1 MELIKLKFYALEH
14 WYVMLRW
21 QVQLQGLVTF
31 LYTCILFIFQDF
43 FFYSYLRHLQWLFH
57 THFPCTTLFN
67 LLQKIIS
74 RQNMGYLIWLIQE
87 DNMSLIAFKK
97 VYGGNEYL

>member
-43 FFYSYLRHLQWLFH
+43 FFFIATSGIYSGYF
-57 THFPCTTLFN
+57 THISHVLHCSTYYRK
-67 LLQKIIS
+67 LLVDKIWVI
-74 RQNMGYLIWLIQE
+74 
-87 DNMSLIAFKK
+87 
-97 VYGGNEYL
+97 